1 MMTERPHR
9 AAWIYA
15 GSYAA
20 LSLYFTWPLL
30 ASGARLGI
38 SDWDPILFQHASV
51 IKSVYEY
58 GGMPFWNPW
67 YCGGDVLWQN
77 PQAPLVTPTYL
88 FALAVPLAVAM
99 KLNILIH
106 YLTGF
111 AGMHLLLTR
120 IFRLSYPP
128 AVVFLAATFTLA
140 GGAAFHLIVGHAT
153 FLPYF
158 YLPWSLFFFLSAVE
172 TGTMRFTVGTAA
184 SIALGL
190 YAGGTHV
197 VFMLAVGLGLFTV
210 TAAAL
215 RRDWRPLAL
224 LAASGALAALF
235 AAPKLIPFLRFIAT
249 PDLVDIR
256 YFVPEPDRVTAD
268 MFQHLFTDAHQ
279 YPRLRFP
286 GQLYGWHE
294 YANYLGPLGPLLIAA
309 SFVWILI
316 DRPARRSNAI
326 GVSLAVTSL
335 VLFVLML
342 GEFASYA
349 PYVLLRR
356 LPLLSQFRLPS
367 RYTLVL
373 TLFGVAMAAW
383 VFGGVMPDRSPDR
396 RLRRFGAVIL
406 VLGTCY
412 LAYWNRVHFAGSFT
426 LPPLTSSFR
435 LLARPVA
442 PAIDA
447 QTDAF
452 VGDSPML
459 RAMMERNQAVLRCNE
474 PLQLAGAVQAGRP
487 IVFAEGTA
495 RVSEIRFRPNQ
506 IRFAVLARDADR
518 VFMNQRY
525 TNGWQTDV
533 GVLEIDPGSKLA
545 FVRVPAGTATRIE
558 LSFSPPGLVS
568 GLILLPIGLLASAAI
583 WRRTLAP
590 APANTVPTPGALQS

>member
-1 MMTERPHR
+1 MTTGPDR
-9 AAWIYA
+9 AGWTCFA
-15 GSYAA
+15 SYVA
-20 LSLYFTWPLL
+20 LSLYFTWPWL
-30 ASGARLGI
+30 ASGARVGI

-77 PQAPLVTPTYL
+77 PQAPLLTPTYL

-99 KLNILIH
+99 KLNLLVH
-106 YLTGF
+106 YIAGF

-120 IFRLSYPP
+120 IFQLAYMP
-128 AVVFLAATFTLA
+128 AVIFLAATFTLA
-140 GGAAFHLIVGHAT
+140 GGAAFHLIVGHGT

-158 YLPWSLFFFLSAVE
+158 YLPWMLFFFLSAVA
-172 TGTMRFTVGTAA
+172 TGSMRFAVGAA
-184 SIALGL
+184 ATIALGI

-197 VFMLAVGLGLFTV
+197 VFMAALGLGCFAV
-210 TAAAL
+210 TLAAL
-215 RRDWRPLAL
+215 RRDWRSLAL
-224 LAASGALAALF
+224 LAASGAFAALF
-235 AAPKLIPFLRFIAT
+235 AAPKLIPFLRFVST

-256 YFVPEPDRVTAD
+256 YFMPAPDRMTAE
-268 MFQHLFTDAHQ
+268 MLQHLFTDAHQ

-294 YANYLGPLGPLLIAA
+294 YANYLGPLGALLVVA
-309 SFVWILI
+309 SFAWIVI
-316 DRPARRSNAI
+316 DRPAHRSNAI
-326 GVSLAVTSL
+326 GISLAVTSL
-335 VLFVLML
+335 ILFALML
-342 GEFASYA
+342 GEFGSYA

-356 LPLLSQFRLPS
+356 LPLMSQFRLPS

-373 TLFGVAMAAW
+373 TLFGVAMVAW
-383 VFGGVMPDRSPDR
+383 VFAGVAPDRSPDP
-396 RLRRFGAVIL
+396 RLRRFGGVIL
-406 VLGTCY
+406 VLGACC

-435 LLARPVA
+435 LLARPGA

-452 VGDSPML
+452 AGGSPML
-459 RAMMERNQAVLRCNE
+459 RAMMERNEAVLRCNE

-487 IVFAEGTA
+487 IVFAEGTG
-495 RVSEIRFRPNQ
+495 RISEIQFGPNR
-506 IRFAVLARDADR
+506 IRFVVLAREADR
-518 VFMNQRY
+518 IFMNQRY
-525 TNGWQTDV
+525 TNGWQANV
-533 GVLEIDPGSKLA
+533 GALEIDPASKLA
-545 FVRVPAGTATRIE
+545 FVRVPPGTATRVE

-568 GLILLPIGLLASAAI
+568 GLILLLIGLLASAAV

-590 APANTVPTPGALQS
+590 ARENTHPLPGALQS

>member
-1 MMTERPHR
+1 MTSGRPDR
-9 AAWIYA
+9 AAWLYA

-20 LSLYFTWPLL
+20 LSLYFTWPWL

-77 PQAPLVTPTYL
+77 PQVPLLTPTYL

-99 KLNILIH
+99 KLNLLVH
-106 YLTGF
+106 YVTGF
-111 AGMHLLLTR
+111 AGMHLLLRR

-128 AVVFLAATFTLA
+128 AVIFLAATFTLA
-140 GGAAFHLIVGHAT
+140 GGAAFHLVVGHAT

-158 YLPWSLFFFLSAVE
+158 YLPWTLFFFLSALE
-172 TGTMRFTVGTAA
+172 TGAMRFTVATAG
-184 SIALGL
+184 SIAFGI

-197 VFMLAVGLGLFTV
+197 VFMTAVGLGCFTI
-210 TAAAL
+210 ALAAL

-224 LAASGALAALF
+224 LAASGALAALL
-235 AAPKLIPFLRFIAT
+235 AAPKLIPLLRFIAT

-256 YFVPEPDRVTAD
+256 YFLPEPDRVTAD
-268 MFQHLFTDAHQ
+268 MLRHLFTDAHQ

-316 DRPARRSNAI
+316 DRPSRRSNAI
-326 GVSLAVTSL
+326 GVALAVATL
-335 VLFVLML
+335 ILFVLML
-342 GEFASYA
+342 GEFATYA

-356 LPLLSQFRLPS
+356 LPLMSQFRLPS
-367 RYTLVL
+367 RYTLTV
-373 TLFGVAMAAW
+373 TLFGVAMAARAM
-383 VFGGVMPDRSPDR
+383 GGLTPERSTDH
-396 RLRRFGAVIL
+396 RLRRFGVVVL
-406 VLGTCY
+406 VLGTCD

-426 LPPLTSSFR
+426 LPPLTASFH
-435 LLARPVA
+435 LLAGPAA
-442 PAIDA
+442 PAIDPH
-447 QTDAF
+447 TDAF
-452 VGDSPML
+452 AGDSPML
-459 RAMMERNQAVLRCNE
+459 RAMMERNEAVLRCNE
-474 PLQLAGAVQAGRP
+474 PLQLAGAVRAGQP

-495 RVSEIRFRPNQ
+495 RVSDIQFRPNR
-506 IRFAVLARDADR
+506 IKFAVMARDADR
-518 VFMNQRY
+518 VFVNQRY
-525 TNGWQTDV
+525 ANGWRTST
-533 GVLEIDPGSKLA
+533 GVLEIDPASKLA
-545 FVRVPAGTATRIE
+545 FVRVPPGTALRVE

-568 GLILLPIGLLASAAI
+568 GSILLLIGLLASAAI
-583 WRRTLAP
+583 WRRTLSP
-590 APANTVPTPGALQS
+590 APANTVPAPGALQS

>member
-1 MMTERPHR
+1 MTSGRPDR
-9 AAWIYA
+9 TAWIYV
-15 GSYAA
+15 GCYAA
-20 LSLYFTWPLL
+20 LSLYFTWPWL

-77 PQAPLVTPTYL
+77 PQAPLLTPTYL

-99 KLNILIH
+99 KLNILVH
-106 YLTGF
+106 YGAGF

-120 IFRLSYPP
+120 IFRLSYAP
-128 AVVFLAATFTLA
+128 AVLFLASTFTLA
-140 GGAAFHLIVGHAT
+140 GGAAFHLVVGHAT

-158 YLPWSLFFFLSAVE
+158 YLPWTLFFFLSALE
-172 TGTMRFTVGTAA
+172 TGAMRFVVGTAA
-184 SIALGL
+184 SIAVGI

-197 VFMLAVGLGLFTV
+197 VFMTAVGLGGFTIALA
-210 TAAAL
+210 TL

-224 LAASGALAALF
+224 LAASGGLAALL
-235 AAPKLIPFLRFIAT
+235 AAPKLIPLLRFVAT
-249 PDLVDIR
+249 PNLVDIR

-268 MFQHLFTDAHQ
+268 MLQHLFTDAHQ
-279 YPRLRFP
+279 YPRLRFS

-326 GVSLAVTSL
+326 GVALAATTL
-335 VLFVLML
+335 ILFVLML

-356 LPLLSQFRLPS
+356 LPLMSQFRLPS
-367 RYTLVL
+367 RYTLVV

-383 VFGGVMPDRSPDR
+383 VMGGLTPGDATDR
-396 RLRRFGAVIL
+396 RLRRFGGILL
-406 VLGTCY
+406 VLGAAD

-426 LPPLTSSFR
+426 LPPLASSFR
-435 LLARPVA
+435 LLARPDA
-442 PAIDA
+442 PAIDPH
-447 QTDAF
+447 TDAF
-452 VGDSPML
+452 AGDSPML
-459 RAMMERNQAVLRCNE
+459 RAMMERNQAVLQCNE

-495 RVSEIRFRPNQ
+495 RLSEIQFRPNR

-525 TNGWQTDV
+525 ADGWRTSA
-533 GVLEIDPGSKLA
+533 GALEIDPASKLA
-545 FVRVPAGTATRIE
+545 FVRVPPGAAVRVE
-558 LSFSPPGLVS
+558 LLFSPPGLVS
-568 GLILLPIGLLASAAI
+568 GLILLLIGLLSSAAI

-590 APANTVPTPGALQS
+590 APANSIRAPGALQS